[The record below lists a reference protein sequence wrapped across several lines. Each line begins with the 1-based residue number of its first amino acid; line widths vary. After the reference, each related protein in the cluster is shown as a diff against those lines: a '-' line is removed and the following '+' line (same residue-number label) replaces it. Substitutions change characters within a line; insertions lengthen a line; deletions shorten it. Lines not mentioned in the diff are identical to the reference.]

1 MMFRCW
7 SGLTATAGRMLRAA
21 GTHTG
26 SGVPRKLGFVPWSRG
41 LVVEAGESTP
51 FDGRPQN
58 LLNITDQD
66 CVFLSDQG
74 ERVSRMKSSSGTPDA
89 VGVGVRCIWDVIVD
103 DMRDLRHIDAAGRNV
118 GSDQYLVASVTKA
131 AQCRLACAL

>member
-1 MMFRCW
+1 VTVTTDR
-7 SGLTATAGRMLRAA
+7 TLRVA
-21 GTHTG
+21 GTRTG
-26 SGVPRKLGFVPWSRG
+26 SGIPGKLSLAFWSWG
-41 LVVEAGESTP
+41 LVVEAGEGTP

-66 CVFLSDQG
+66 RVFLSDQG
-74 ERVSRMKSSSGTPDA
+74 ERVSRMKSSAGTPNA
-89 VGVGVRCIWDVIVD
+89 MGVGVRCVRDVIVD
-103 DMRDLRHIDAAGRNV
+103 DVRDLCHIDAAGRNV